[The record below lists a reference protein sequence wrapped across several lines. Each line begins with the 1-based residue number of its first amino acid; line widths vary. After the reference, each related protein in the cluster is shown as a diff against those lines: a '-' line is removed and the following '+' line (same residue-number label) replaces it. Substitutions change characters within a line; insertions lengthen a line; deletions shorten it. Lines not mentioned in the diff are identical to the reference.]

1 MGTIKKRTRY
11 GRVMFVKA
19 AERRNEIIKLLE
31 ATDQPVNATQLAEL
45 LSVSRQVIVGDI
57 ALIRAK
63 GIEILATPRGYLSAN
78 AFKGEGSLF
87 TGKIACQHSQAETVT
102 ELNIVVDNGG
112 EVVDVQV
119 EHPVYGTLT
128 GELHIRSRHDVIDF
142 MKKIASN
149 EAAMLSSL
157 TGGVHLH
164 TLACKDE
171 DTFLRIKKE
180 LQEAGILYSG

>member
-1 MGTIKKRTRY
+1 MRN
-11 GRVMFVKA
+11 GRVRFVKA

-87 TGKIACQHSQAETVT
+87 TGKNCLSALA
-102 ELNIVVDNGG
+102 
-112 EVVDVQV
+112 
-119 EHPVYGTLT
+119 
-128 GELHIRSRHDVIDF
+128 SRHSHGTEHHRGQRWRGRGRPGRASHLWHLDRR
-142 MKKIASN
+142 IAYPF
-149 EAAMLSSL
+149 AP
-157 TGGVHLH
+157 
-164 TLACKDE
+164 
-171 DTFLRIKKE
+171 
-180 LQEAGILYSG
+180 

>member
-1 MGTIKKRTRY
+1 M
-11 GRVMFVKA
+11 KA

-87 TGKIACQHSQAETVT
+87 TGKIACQHTRAETVT
-102 ELNIVVDNGG
+102 ELNIIVDNGG

-119 EHPVYGTLT
+119 EHPV
-128 GELHIRSRHDVIDF
+128 
-142 MKKIASN
+142 
-149 EAAMLSSL
+149 
-157 TGGVHLH
+157 
-164 TLACKDE
+164 
-171 DTFLRIKKE
+171 
-180 LQEAGILYSG
+180 

>member
-1 MGTIKKRTRY
+1 MSLL
-11 GRVMFVKA
+11 KA

-31 ATDQPVNATQLAEL
+31 ASDQPVNATQLAER

-63 GIEILATPRGYLSAN
+63 GIEILATPRGYLSAS

-87 TGKIACQHSQAETVT
+87 TGKIACQHSQSDTVT
-102 ELNIVVDNGG
+102 ELNIIVDNGG

-128 GELHIRSRHDVIDF
+128 GELYIRSRHDVIDF
-142 MKKIASN
+142 MKRIASN

-164 TLACKDE
+164 TLACNDE
-171 DTFLRIKKE
+171 ETFLRIKKE